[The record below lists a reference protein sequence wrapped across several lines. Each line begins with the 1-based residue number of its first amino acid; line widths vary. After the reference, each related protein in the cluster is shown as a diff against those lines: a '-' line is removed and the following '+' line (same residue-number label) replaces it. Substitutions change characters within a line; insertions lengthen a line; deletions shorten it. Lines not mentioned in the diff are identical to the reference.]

1 MTSGTDRPRAP
12 GRPQKIIHSFC
23 PSLEKLW
30 KSQPPQIYWQT
41 VLKHLCICQFTLN
54 QTDINC
60 ATLHQRPHIT
70 SQRSTEREI
79 SWATRSF
86 EGIPDSRDRQSIS
99 MKGAKRTVLL
109 SLLVVVVA
117 SMVARNVDAACSLQ
131 QVAGCLDAVTK
142 GATPTGSCCTQL
154 GQVDAPCF
162 CNLLAN
168 GKYSDAYVNNALH
181 VPARCGSNSA
191 AYAKFKGRNCAG
203 KIPKYWG
210 SMTPSLWAFHRETFK
225 LSRG

>member
-1 MTSGTDRPRAP
+1 
-12 GRPQKIIHSFC
+12 
-23 PSLEKLW
+23 
-30 KSQPPQIYWQT
+30 
-41 VLKHLCICQFTLN
+41 
-54 QTDINC
+54 
-60 ATLHQRPHIT
+60 
-70 SQRSTEREI
+70 
-79 SWATRSF
+79 
-86 EGIPDSRDRQSIS
+86 

-203 KIPKYWG
+203 YVVP
-210 SMTPSLWAFHRETFK
+210 
-225 LSRG
+225 